1 MRHTITMKKAVFLKF
16 IILCLA
22 TPSSAQRII
31 HSNIGSFGG
40 SSKINGY
47 YTVSFNSVLSNN
59 FSGIQSD
66 KSILVRPFNFSNSI
80 NEREIVKVNAFP
92 NPTSDKLFLVTNAES
107 ISYKI
112 YNISGAL
119 CLSGESKEINLIDQS
134 SGVYLLNIYS
144 NLQLVQSQKIIL
156 QK

>member
-1 MRHTITMKKAVFLKF
+1 MSM
-16 IILCLA
+16 ILCF
-22 TPSSAQRII
+22 TSQSNAQRMI

-40 SSKINGY
+40 SSKANGY
-47 YTVSFNSVLSNN
+47 YTVSFNSVLGKDYINIRN
-59 FSGIQSD
+59 D
-66 KSILVRPFNFSNSI
+66 KSILVRPFNFSNAANGNKIIS
-80 NEREIVKVNAFP
+80 VNAFP
-92 NPTSDKLFLVTNAES
+92 NPTSEKVFLVTNAES

-119 CLSGESKEINLIDQS
+119 CKSGDSKEINLLDQS

-156 QK
+156 QKWKNI

>member
-1 MRHTITMKKAVFLKF
+1 MRHTIAMKKVVFLKF
-16 IILCLA
+16 MILCFA

-31 HSNIGSFGG
+31 HSNIGAFGG
-40 SSKINGY
+40 SSKMNDY
-47 YTVSFNSVLSNN
+47 YTVSFNSILSKEFN
-59 FSGIQSD
+59 SIQSD

-80 NEREIVKVNAFP
+80 NERKIINVNAFP
-92 NPTSDKLFLVTNAES
+92 NPASDKLFLITNAES
-107 ISYKI
+107 ITYKI
-112 YNISGAL
+112 YNISGGL

-144 NLQLVQSQKIIL
+144 NLQLVHSQKIIL